1 MKAGV
6 SAELLFLAGGGE
18 MGERTRA
25 MDWSGTA
32 VGSPA
37 QWPQSLKTAVS
48 ICLGSRHPMVL
59 WWGRS
64 AYTQFYNDAYISF
77 LGKEKHPA
85 FLGRSG
91 RDCWSEIWP
100 TIGPMLEGVYTSGT
114 ATWSEDLLLILQRK
128 LPREEGYFTFSYSPI
143 RDDDGAVAGIF
154 CACNET
160 TSRVLGERRL
170 RTLRD
175 LSRMEAAAR
184 TVETTCEIA
193 ARTLGENPNDIPFA
207 LIYLLNSDT
216 GQAELVGSHAI
227 RAGDSAAP
235 LKIDLN
241 SNENRSGWPLRA
253 ALDTGAPRLVE
264 DLSKRFGSLPGDPW
278 PEPSENALIVPI
290 AAPGQTAAAG
300 FLVSGLSPRRVVDN
314 NYTSFLKL
322 VAGHIGTSVANA
334 RAYDLER
341 KRAETLME
349 IDRAKTLFFS
359 NVSHEFRTPLTLMLG
374 PLEDSLA
381 SGNLPAA
388 ERERLNTAHRNSL
401 RLLKLVNSLL
411 DFSRIEAG
419 RAQASYEPN
428 DLAAITTNIASNFRS
443 ACERA
448 GLKLVVECEPFAEP
462 VYVDCDMWEK
472 IVLNLLSNA
481 FKFTFEGEIA
491 ISLRAVGRH
500 AELQVRDTGVGIPSH
515 ELPRLFERFH
525 RIEGQRSRTYEGS
538 GIGLALVQELV
549 KLHSGTITAESQLDG
564 GGTKFIVTIPLGRSH
579 LPQDRIGAGRRSS
592 STATRADAF
601 VEEALRWLPDGPE
614 HRDKTPFEAQSQQT
628 APPQLLEA
636 RIFIADDNSDMRAYL
651 KSLLGPFCELE
662 TFADG
667 EAIIQAIRRRAPDL
681 VLADVMMPR
690 LDGFELVRAIRRDA
704 TMANLPVIL
713 LSARAG
719 EEAKVEGLAS
729 GADDYL
735 IKPFTPRELIARVSA
750 NLTLAKLRQQA
761 AANLQDMNRL
771 QEVANQ
777 CMRAGDHFQE
787 CLDAILETAI
797 EISGADKGNI
807 QLFDAGSN
815 CLKIASQKG
824 FQKPFLSFF
833 SEVRADEGSA
843 SGHVLRSDK
852 RVIVEDVT
860 QSVIFAGQPSL
871 DVLLKAEVRALQVT
885 PLISSAGKTLGMLST
900 HFSKSFRPGERE
912 LRFIDLLARLAA
924 DFLERK
930 HSEQIHQTILRELQ
944 HRSNNLLA
952 VIQSIAHR
960 SLAGDKGKEAFEARL
975 QALARANRAL
985 LNSNWSGVELD
996 QLVREELEAFSK
1008 QASIAGPAIVLQPQ
1022 VAQNFT
1028 LGLHELATNAAKHGA
1043 LSTRAGKIAV
1053 AWALQPSP
1061 SGSILKFKWQETG
1074 GPPVAAPIR
1083 LGFGTQLLKAVF
1095 SEARLEYAA
1104 EGFRCEIDVPLG
1116 STREQ
1121 APSLSTRPPPAA
1133 NDAAAISA

>member
-1 MKAGV
+1 MKAGA
-6 SAELLFLAGGGE
+6 SAELSFLAGGGE
-18 MGERTRA
+18 MGARTRG
-25 MDWSGTA
+25 MDWSRTD
-32 VGSPA
+32 VGPPA

-91 RDCWSEIWP
+91 RDCWSEIWH
-100 TIGPMLEGVYTSGT
+100 IVSPMLDRVFGT
-114 ATWSEDLLLILQRK
+114 GEATWSEDFLFVLNRN

-175 LSRMEAAAR
+175 LSRMEAEAR
-184 TVETTCEIA
+184 TVEATCEIA

-207 LIYLLNSDT
+207 LIYLLNSDA
-216 GQAELVGSHAI
+216 GQAELVASHAI
-227 RAGDSAAP
+227 RAGDTAAP

-241 SNENRSGWPLRA
+241 GAAENRSSWPLRT
-253 ALDTGAPRLVE
+253 ALDTGAPQLLE
-264 DLSKRFGSLPGDPW
+264 DLSRRFGSLPGDPW
-278 PEPSENALIVPI
+278 PEPSESALIVPI
-290 AAPGQTAAAG
+290 IVPGQTTATG
-300 FLVSGLSPRRVVDN
+300 FLISGLSPRRVVDAD
-314 NYTSFLKL
+314 YTSFLNL

-334 RAYDLER
+334 RAYELER
-341 KRAETLME
+341 KRAEALAE
-349 IDRAKTLFFS
+349 VDRAKTLFFS

-381 SGNLPAA
+381 SANLPAA
-388 ERERLNTAHRNSL
+388 EREWLNTAHRNSL

-448 GLKLVVECEPFAEP
+448 GLKLVVECEPFGEP
-462 VYVDCDMWEK
+462 VYIDRDMWEK

-491 ISLRAVGRH
+491 ISLRAVDGH
-500 AELQVRDTGVGIPSH
+500 AELQVRDTGVGIPPH

-525 RIEGQRSRTYEGS
+525 RIEGQKSRTYEGS

-549 KLHSGTITAESQLDG
+549 KLHSGTITAESQIDS
-564 GGTKFIVTIPLGRSH
+564 GTRFIVTIPLGRSH
-579 LPQDRIGAGRRSS
+579 LPQDRIGAERRSS
-592 STATRADAF
+592 STAVHADAF
-601 VEEALRWLPDGPE
+601 VEEALRWLPDGPA
-614 HRDKTPFEAQSQQT
+614 HRDEAPVETQSPQT
-628 APPQLLEA
+628 APPQLVGA

-651 KSLLGPFCELE
+651 RSLLGPFCELE

-667 EAIIQAIRRRAPDL
+667 EAAIQAIRRRAPDL

-735 IKPFTPRELIARVSA
+735 IKPFNARELIARISA

-771 QEVANQ
+771 REVANQ
-777 CMRAGDHFQE
+777 CMRAADHFQE
-787 CLDAILETAI
+787 CLDVILGTAI

-824 FQKPFLSFF
+824 FQKPFLTFF

-843 SGHVLRSDK
+843 SGRALQSDK

-860 QSVIFAGQPSL
+860 QSDIFAGRPSL
-871 DVLLKAEVRALQVT
+871 DVLLRAGVRAVQVT

-900 HFSKSFRPGERE
+900 HFNKPFRPSERE
-912 LRFIDLLARLAA
+912 LHFIDLLARLAA

-930 HSEQIHQTILRELQ
+930 QSEQTHETILRELQ

-985 LNSNWSGVELD
+985 LNSNWSGVELA

-1008 QASIAGPAIVLQPQ
+1008 QASIVGPTIVLQPQ

-1028 LGLHELATNAAKHGA
+1028 LGLHELATNSAKHGA
-1043 LSTRAGKIAV
+1043 LSSRAGKIAV
-1053 AWALQPSP
+1053 VWAIQPSP
-1061 SGSILKFKWQETG
+1061 SGSVLKFRWQETG

-1095 SEARLEYAA
+1095 SEVRVEYAV
-1104 EGFRCEIDVPLG
+1104 EGLSCEIDVPLG
-1116 STREQ
+1116 STRQQ
-1121 APSLSTRPPPAA
+1121 ASLPSTQHSPPAD
-1133 NDAAAISA
+1133 NAAAANA

>member
-1 MKAGV
+1 MKARAT
-6 SAELLFLAGGGE
+6 AELSFLAGGGE
-18 MGERTRA
+18 MGARTRA
-25 MDWSGTA
+25 MDWSRTD
-32 VGSPA
+32 VGPPP

-91 RDCWSEIWP
+91 RDCWSEIWH
-100 TIGPMLEGVYTSGT
+100 IMSPMLDDVFRSGE
-114 ATWSEDLLLILQRK
+114 ATWSEDFLYVLNCN

-143 RDDDGAVAGIF
+143 RDDDGTVAGIF

-175 LSRMEAAAR
+175 LSRMAAEAR

-193 ARTLGENPNDIPFA
+193 ARTLGENRNDIPFA
-207 LIYLLNSDT
+207 LIYLLNSNT
-216 GQAELVGSHAI
+216 GQAELVASHAI
-227 RAGDSAAP
+227 RAGNSAAP
-235 LKIDLN
+235 LKIGLN
-241 SNENRSGWPLRA
+241 GTVENRSDWPLRET
-253 ALDTGAPRLVE
+253 LDKGAPWLVN
-264 DLSKRFGSLPGDPW
+264 DLSKKFGLLPGDPW
-278 PEPSENALIVPI
+278 PEPSESALIVPI
-290 AAPGQTAAAG
+290 TVPGQTKATG
-300 FLVSGLSPRRVVDN
+300 FLISGLSPRRVYDSD
-314 NYTSFLKL
+314 YTSFLSL

-334 RAYDLER
+334 RAYELER
-341 KRAETLME
+341 KRAEALAE

-381 SGNLPAA
+381 SGNLPPA
-388 ERERLNTAHRNSL
+388 ERGKLNTAHRNSL

-428 DLAAITTNIASNFRS
+428 DLAAITTDIASNFRS

-448 GLKLVVECEPFAEP
+448 GLKLVVECEPLGES
-462 VYVDCDMWEK
+462 VYVDRDMWEK

-491 ISLRAVGRH
+491 ISLRAVDRH
-500 AELQVRDTGVGIPSH
+500 VELQVRDTGVGIPRH

-525 RIEGQRSRTYEGS
+525 RIEGQKSRTYEGS

-549 KLHSGTITAESQLDG
+549 KLHSGTIAAESEVDS
-564 GGTKFIVTIPLGRSH
+564 GTKFVVTIPLGQSH
-579 LPQDRIGAGRRSS
+579 LPQDRIGAERQSS
-592 STATRADAF
+592 STAVRADAF
-601 VEEALRWLPDGPE
+601 VEEALRWLPDGPAP
-614 HRDKTPFEAQSQQT
+614 RDEAPVETQSLQT
-628 APPQLLEA
+628 TPPQLAGA
-636 RIFIADDNSDMRAYL
+636 RIFIADDNADMRTYL
-651 KSLLGPFCELE
+651 KRLLGPFCELE

-667 EAIIQAIRRRAPDL
+667 EAAIQAIRRHAPDL

-735 IKPFTPRELIARVSA
+735 IKPFNPRELVARISA

-777 CMRAGDHFQE
+777 CIRAGDHFQE
-787 CLDAILETAI
+787 CLNAIVGTAI
-797 EISGADKGNI
+797 AITGANKGNI

-815 CLKIASQKG
+815 CLKIVSQKG
-824 FQKPFLSFF
+824 FEIPFLTFF
-833 SEVRADEGSA
+833 
-843 SGHVLRSDK
+843 
-852 RVIVEDVT
+852 
-860 QSVIFAGQPSL
+860 
-871 DVLLKAEVRALQVT
+871 
-885 PLISSAGKTLGMLST
+885 
-900 HFSKSFRPGERE
+900 
-912 LRFIDLLARLAA
+912 
-924 DFLERK
+924 RK
-930 HSEQIHQTILRELQ
+930 
-944 HRSNNLLA
+944 
-952 VIQSIAHR
+952 
-960 SLAGDKGKEAFEARL
+960 
-975 QALARANRAL
+975 
-985 LNSNWSGVELD
+985 
-996 QLVREELEAFSK
+996 
-1008 QASIAGPAIVLQPQ
+1008 
-1022 VAQNFT
+1022 
-1028 LGLHELATNAAKHGA
+1028 
-1043 LSTRAGKIAV
+1043 
-1053 AWALQPSP
+1053 
-1061 SGSILKFKWQETG
+1061 
-1074 GPPVAAPIR
+1074 
-1083 LGFGTQLLKAVF
+1083 
-1095 SEARLEYAA
+1095 
-1104 EGFRCEIDVPLG
+1104 
-1116 STREQ
+1116 
-1121 APSLSTRPPPAA
+1121 
-1133 NDAAAISA
+1133 